1 MYLEKEQI
9 LAPIF
14 DFHKYGHF
22 MCRVVHCL
30 VNACQGTCWL
40 HTWSKAD
47 KIMNKVRMEAHC
59 SPLIIN
65 MFAESPLACLTMDGA
80 KRKFQETGRNYHGL
94 KARKCV
100 SFLTIS
106 QNNKQRTYP
115 VHHHELNGKKK
126 TCLSWSFPSRSPMT
140 GGEYLTSLMF
150 QFCLFVCANGTVSI
164 SAQS

>member
-80 KRKFQETGRNYHGL
+80 KRKFQETGRNYHGF
-94 KARKCV
+94 K
-100 SFLTIS
+100 S
-106 QNNKQRTYP
+106 QNMCVFFDDFAKQQTKNISCSSSRIKW
-115 VHHHELNGKKK
+115 KKK
-126 TCLSWSFPSRSPMT
+126 NMLVMIIPFSITYDGRRIFD
-140 GGEYLTSLMF
+140 F
-150 QFCLFVCANGTVSI
+150 FDVSI
-164 SAQS
+164 LFLHVC

>member
-1 MYLEKEQI
+1 
-9 LAPIF
+9 
-14 DFHKYGHF
+14 
-22 MCRVVHCL
+22 
-30 VNACQGTCWL
+30 
-40 HTWSKAD
+40 
-47 KIMNKVRMEAHC
+47 MNKVRMQAHC

-126 TCLSWSFPSRSPMT
+126 HACHDH
-140 GGEYLTSLMF
+140 SL
-150 QFCLFVCANGTVSI
+150 LDHL
-164 SAQS
+164 

>member
-1 MYLEKEQI
+1 MKLRHKIVYLEKEQI

-80 KRKFQETGRNYHGL
+80 KRKFQETGRNYHGF
-94 KARKCV
+94 K
-100 SFLTIS
+100 S
-106 QNNKQRTYP
+106 QNMCVFFDDFAKQQTRTYP
-115 VHHHELNGKKK
+115 VHHHELNGKNMPVMIIPFSI
-126 TCLSWSFPSRSPMT
+126 TYDGRRIFDFFDVSI
-140 GGEYLTSLMF
+140 
-150 QFCLFVCANGTVSI
+150 LFVRVC
-164 SAQS
+164 

>member
-1 MYLEKEQI
+1 
-9 LAPIF
+9 
-14 DFHKYGHF
+14 

-30 VNACQGTCWL
+30 VHACQGTCWL

-94 KARKCV
+94 KARICV

-106 QNNKQRTYP
+106 QNNKQE
-115 VHHHELNGKKK
+115 HI
-126 TCLSWSFPSRSPMT
+126 
-140 GGEYLTSLMF
+140 
-150 QFCLFVCANGTVSI
+150 LFIITN
-164 SAQS
+164 

>member
-80 KRKFQETGRNYHGL
+80 KRKFQETGRNYHGF
-94 KARKCV
+94 K
-100 SFLTIS
+100 S
-106 QNNKQRTYP
+106 QNMCVFFDDFAKQQTRTYP
-115 VHHHELNGKKK
+115 VHHHELNGKNMPVMIIPFSI
-126 TCLSWSFPSRSPMT
+126 TYDGRRIFDFFDVSI
-140 GGEYLTSLMF
+140 
-150 QFCLFVCANGTVSI
+150 LFVRVC
-164 SAQS
+164 